1 MRCPLTA
8 QRRKIMTASK
18 PQDVIVHDKIYING
32 EWVKPSG
39 EGSIEV
45 TNSTT
50 EEVMGRIPEGNAE
63 DVNTAVGAARAAFDA
78 WSTTP
83 ATERAAIL
91 GRIAEGLKN
100 KQGELANLIANEV
113 CMP

>member
-1 MRCPLTA
+1 
-8 QRRKIMTASK
+8 MTASK

-39 EGSIEV
+39 DGLIDV
-45 TNSTT
+45 MNSTT
-50 EEVMGRIPEGNAE
+50 EEVMGQIPECTAA
-63 DVNTAVGAARAAFDA
+63 DVDAAVGAARAAFES

-83 ATERAAIL
+83 AAERAAII

-100 KQGELANLIANEV
+100 RNAELGNLIANEV
-113 CMP
+113 GMPLPLAT